1 MMAKINYIEG
11 IGEAAGA
18 KLTEAN
24 VKTTKALLE
33 VGKTKKGRQEL
44 AKKTGLPEKNIL
56 KWVNAA
62 DLLRLK
68 GIGEEYAQ
76 LLEAAGIDT
85 VAELAQRVPANLHQK
100 LAEVNLKKKLV
111 RQLPTEKRVAE
122 WVEQAKTLPRMVEY

>member
-1 MMAKINYIEG
+1 MAKITYIEG

-24 VKTTKALLE
+24 IKSTKSLLE
-33 VGKTKKGRQEL
+33 AGKTKKGRQEL

-62 DLLRLK
+62 DLMRLK

-76 LLEAAGIDT
+76 LLEAAGVDT
-85 VAELAQRVPANLHQK
+85 VIELAQRVPANLHQK
-100 LAEVNLKKKLV
+100 LAEVNVKKKLV
-111 RQLPTEKRVAE
+111 RQLPTDKKVAD
-122 WVEQAKTLPRMVEY
+122 WVEQAKTLPRMVEH